1 MLLPGSRSDVAEL
14 MWAMDALAFPSKWEG
29 LPVTVV
35 EAQAAGLPCF
45 ISDRISRE
53 VDISPLVRRLS
64 IDDPELW
71 ARELAGPLPRQDVS
85 EAVVRAGY
93 DINDSVDRLSR
104 LYEKLYREANI

>member
-1 MLLPGSRSDVAEL
+1 MGH
-14 MWAMDALAFPSKWEG
+14 
-29 LPVTVV
+29 V